1 MRTKVVVLVIIIV
14 TVLLIWESGQGPVT
28 AVSLVLGA
36 GLAGTQVAR
45 ALVAGS
51 TPSRRSL
58 LARLGQLVP
67 TETAGE
73 CRPKVSSG
81 GRAVCDGACADRSV
95 PTG

>member
-51 TPSRRSL
+51 TP
-58 LARLGQLVP
+58 
-67 TETAGE
+67 T
-73 CRPKVSSG
+73 RPESESGPSAVS
-81 GRAVCDGACADRSV
+81 
-95 PTG
+95 P